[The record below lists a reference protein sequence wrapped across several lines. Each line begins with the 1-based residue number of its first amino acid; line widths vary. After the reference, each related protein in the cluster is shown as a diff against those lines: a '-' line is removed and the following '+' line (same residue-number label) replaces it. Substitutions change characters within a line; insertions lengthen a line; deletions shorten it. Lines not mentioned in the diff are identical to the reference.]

1 MPERLL
7 TAVECAALGLWA
19 GALAGFAFVVA
30 PLAIRI
36 VTPLD
41 SFAAL
46 VSAVIRALGTFGVI
60 CGGIAAASAAAR
72 ALLAP
77 TARPLAV
84 ARIALVV
91 IGIGASAY
99 ETSAIVPQM
108 EATARS
114 IPGAIDSVPKSDP
127 RRAAYDSEHA
137 QSSKVYGIAFLCVLI
152 ALLCTP
158 FGRAEGRRRA

>member
-1 MPERLL
+1 MPERVL
-7 TAVECAALGLWA
+7 TALECAALGLWA

-46 VSAVIRALGTFGVI
+46 VSAVIRALGTFGAT
-60 CGGIAAASAAAR
+60 CGGIAVASAGAR
-72 ALLAP
+72 ALLSSA
-77 TARPLAV
+77 ARPLAFV
-84 ARIALVV
+84 RIALII

-108 EATARS
+108 EATARR

-127 RRAAYDSEHA
+127 RRAAYDAEHA
-137 QSSKVYGIAFLCVLI
+137 QSSKVYSIAFLCVLI
-152 ALLCTP
+152 
-158 FGRAEGRRRA
+158 